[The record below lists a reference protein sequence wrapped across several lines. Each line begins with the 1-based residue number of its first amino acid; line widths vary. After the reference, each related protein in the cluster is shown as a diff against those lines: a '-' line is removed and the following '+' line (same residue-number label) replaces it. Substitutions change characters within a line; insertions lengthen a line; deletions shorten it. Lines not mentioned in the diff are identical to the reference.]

1 MRCME
6 HTIYL
11 AAGDFIKTI
20 GPKKMRNKGQ
30 TALNED
36 DGEEE
41 YDKTWAADWNQLEL
55 VPDEEAIDEEID
67 FDAGDTLGK
76 ALALITQVS
85 LSLIFRF
92 LPHFY
97 FIFQIR
103 ASPQARTF
111 FAKCC
116 QEEAIAELELIKWVR
131 TRWGSMHDLVDRLI
145 ECKKVF
151 ISSTSRIKHH

>member
-41 YDKTWAADWNQLEL
+41 YDETWAADWNQLEL

-97 FIFQIR
+97 FLDLCL
-103 ASPQARTF
+103 ASGKNF
-111 FAKCC
+111 FC
-116 QEEAIAELELIKWVR
+116 EML
-131 TRWGSMHDLVDRLI
+131 
-145 ECKKVF
+145 
-151 ISSTSRIKHH
+151 SRGGYR